1 MLLDMLARNWWA
13 VVLRGV
19 VAILFGMM
27 AWIWPGVTLGAL
39 VFLWGCY
46 AFADGVLAL
55 ISAFSGASRTPWW
68 ALGLIGI
75 VSIGAAMVAF
85 VYPGLTAVGLLY
97 VIALWAIVTGV
108 LAVAAAFDLR
118 REIEGEFWL
127 GLAGIVSMMF
137 GAFLIARP
145 GIGGLAVVWMIG
157 SYAVVF
163 GVMLVALGLR
173 ARRLVAHRA

>member
-1 MLLDMLARNWWA
+1 MLLEMMARNWWA

-55 ISAFSGASRTPWW
+55 ISAFSAASKTPWW
-68 ALGLIGI
+68 AHGLIGI
-75 VSIGAAMVAF
+75 VSIGAALVAF
-85 VYPGLTAVGLLY
+85 VYPGLTAVGLLF
-97 VIALWAIVTGV
+97 VIAFWAIVTGV
-108 LAVAAAFDLR
+108 LAIAAAFELR

-127 GLAGIVSMMF
+127 GLAGVVSMMF
-137 GAFLIARP
+137 GALLIARP
-145 GIGGLAVVWMIG
+145 GIGGLTVVWMIG

-173 ARRLVAHRA
+173 ARRLVAHGA